1 MESLLLTLDVACVI
15 FFFRIV
21 LRAIKSDNPEDLGIF
36 RFTETLTLDKSE
48 KIKSGVMP
56 RA

>member
-15 FFFRIV
+15 FFLRNM
-21 LRAIKSDNPEDLGIF
+21 LRAIKSDSPEDLGIF

-48 KIKSGVMP
+48 KIKRGVMP

>member
-15 FFFRIV
+15 LLLRNV

-36 RFTETLTLDKSE
+36 CFTEILALDKSE
-48 KIKSGVMP
+48 KIQNGVMP

>member
-1 MESLLLTLDVACVI
+1 MESLLLTLDVACVM
-15 FFFRIV
+15 FFLRNV

>member
-15 FFFRIV
+15 LFLRNV
-21 LRAIKSDNPEDLGIF
+21 LRTIKSDNPEDLGIF
-36 RFTETLTLDKSE
+36 RFTETLALDKSE